1 MSTAH
6 ALSPV
11 GGTFD
16 AAALQPP
23 FLDPVYEI
31 LLVGVVPVVHDE
43 RLKQQKFAQCKVAS
57 RLTKGHK
64 NIA

>member
-43 RLKQQKFAQCKVAS
+43 RLRVATS
-57 RLTKGHK
+57 MMCTS
-64 NIA
+64 NEI